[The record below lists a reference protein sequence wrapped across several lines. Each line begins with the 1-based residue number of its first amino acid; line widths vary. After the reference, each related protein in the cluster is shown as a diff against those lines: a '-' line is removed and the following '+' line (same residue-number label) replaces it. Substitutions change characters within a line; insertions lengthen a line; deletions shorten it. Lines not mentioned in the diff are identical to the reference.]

1 MHQKFNNE
9 NTTAYFYCLPT
20 LLVGC
25 VSISLRKNQEKVP
38 FVWEAASVY
47 FLMTDRSIM
56 EINQM
61 MSISTEPKLP
71 ENWF

>member
-1 MHQKFNNE
+1 LWV
-9 NTTAYFYCLPT
+9 AYQS
-20 LLVGC
+20 
-25 VSISLRKNQEKVP
+25 VSEKNQEKVP